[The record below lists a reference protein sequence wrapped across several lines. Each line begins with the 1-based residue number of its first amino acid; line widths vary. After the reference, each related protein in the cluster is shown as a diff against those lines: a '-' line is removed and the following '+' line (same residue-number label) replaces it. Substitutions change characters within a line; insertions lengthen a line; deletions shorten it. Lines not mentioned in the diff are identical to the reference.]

1 MSDRFKITGEQKSL
15 NHAKCVIAHSAL
27 MKKELVE
34 LYHIPENKIDVIY
47 PPIDTDRFIKIN
59 EEERVKLREKLG
71 FKKDEVIYL
80 FPSTGHTRK
89 GFDILKKY
97 FEKTQLPIRLV
108 VAGTPVEETPKI
120 SSLGF
125 CKNMPELYQ
134 AADFTIMASQ
144 YEPFGLVG
152 LESILSGTPIIFSEN
167 MGCLEVL
174 QNEFGYTF
182 SRENMNTLDDAIQ
195 KSVKQASEQEH
206 RIHNPISCIRYN
218 PSLSHHTQAIL
229 ELIAK

>member
-1 MSDRFKITGEQKSL
+1 M
-15 NHAKCVIAHSAL
+15 
-27 MKKELVE
+27 
-34 LYHIPENKIDVIY
+34 
-47 PPIDTDRFIKIN
+47 
-59 EEERVKLREKLG
+59 
-71 FKKDEVIYL
+71 
-80 FPSTGHTRK
+80 
-89 GFDILKKY
+89 
-97 FEKTQLPIRLV
+97 
-108 VAGTPVEETPKI
+108 VAGTPVEESPKI

-134 AADFTIMASQ
+134 AVDFTIMASQ

-152 LESILSGTPIIFSEN
+152 LESILSGTPVIFSEN

-195 KSVKQASEQEH
+195 KSVKQASEHQH
-206 RIHNPISCIRYN
+206 RILNPMDCIRYD
-218 PSLSHHTQAIL
+218 PSLSHHIKTIL